1 LTDTLITVLP
11 IVVPVTINVPLVLDL
26 LIIVSLVHLPDN
38 KSLQLVNAQ
47 MVLSLSM
54 MVSVSHVTINVPPVT
69 LTTLL
74 IVEDVPLTE
83 SLNHIVDVLIDT
95 MIMVITQ
102 NVNHV

>member
-1 LTDTLITVLP
+1 L
-11 IVVPVTINVPLVLDL
+11 
-26 LIIVSLVHLPDN
+26 
-38 KSLQLVNAQ
+38 
-47 MVLSLSM
+47 VLSLSM

-69 LTTLL
+69 PTIPP
-74 IVEDVPLTE
+74 IVDYVPPTE

>member
-1 LTDTLITVLP
+1 L
-11 IVVPVTINVPLVLDL
+11 
-26 LIIVSLVHLPDN
+26 
-38 KSLQLVNAQ
+38 
-47 MVLSLSM
+47 VLSLSM

-69 LTTLL
+69 LTMLL
-74 IVEDVPLTE
+74 IVDYVPLTE

>member
-1 LTDTLITVLP
+1 MDTLITVLL

-26 LIIVSLVHLPDN
+26 LITVSLVLLPDN
-38 KSLQLVNAQ
+38 KLLQLVNAQ
-47 MVLSLSM
+47 KELSLSM

-83 SLNHIVDVLIDT
+83 SLNHIVDVLIDS